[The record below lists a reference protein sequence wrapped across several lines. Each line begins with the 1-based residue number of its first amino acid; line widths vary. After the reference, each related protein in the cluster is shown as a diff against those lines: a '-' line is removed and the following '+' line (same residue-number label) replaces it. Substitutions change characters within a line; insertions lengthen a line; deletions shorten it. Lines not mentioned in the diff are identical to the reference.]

1 MAITWKK
8 VITTADD
15 STYLNTQVTNATVI
29 GKVLTGLS
37 TSSTADVAAT
47 DTIIVGMGK
56 LEARV
61 ALNDDKVTDAGQ
73 TSNVTHTGEVTG
85 SGALTIA
92 DDVIVNANINSS
104 AAIAYSKLNLTGLI
118 VNADLGTE
126 EVKSTNFDGIASNP
140 TVGNYFKAAASG
152 AIETS
157 AFPTT
162 ISSAQASAIA
172 VNSTHA
178 ASSHAPSGANA
189 NVSGDSG
196 NSAIYDNSGTPT
208 LKSGI
213 TQAEM
218 QTAIG
223 GTYTDTNTDTLW
235 TGVSTNLVAA
245 TAITSLGLGNVAVK
259 DGGIGST
266 DILQSNGTMADNDF
280 LRIDGTA
287 VEGRSSD
294 EVLSD
299 LGLDADLKTLTI
311 TASATLQGSN
321 TGDTSIS
328 DAINSTSST
337 TRASSTAVKAAYDH
351 YSANTDVNVSVPNLK
366 AALVGPFASNVCT
379 IGGTSDTITIG
390 DDLKVTGDLIVEGDT
405 VTTNVT
411 TIQTEDKS
419 ITLADHASP
428 TVSTGNASGIDVMT
442 SGTASEHPYVQWGN
456 GGDLSGWTVK
466 HHDGAKGTISTM
478 NFHATAA
485 PVDGGSG
492 TVAQGVGSFYFEKDA
507 GNLYLRT
514 E

>member
-15 STYLNTQVTNATVI
+15 STYKNTEVLNATVI

-37 TSSTADVAAT
+37 TGSTADVAAT
-47 DTIIVGMGK
+47 DTIVVGMGK

-73 TSNVTHTGEVTG
+73 TSNATHTGEVTG

-104 AAIAYSKLNLTGLI
+104 AAIAYSKLNLTGEI

-126 EVKSTNFDGIASNP
+126 EVKTTNIDGIGANP
-140 TVGNYFKAAASG
+140 TVGYYFKAAASG
-152 AIETS
+152 AMTS
-157 AFPTT
+157 APITD
-162 ISSAQASAIA
+162 ILSSAQASAIG

-218 QTAIG
+218 KTAIG
-223 GTYTDTNTDTLW
+223 GVYTDTVYTHPATTSGGGHLPDGVGPVGSFLKYTSDGVGTWTAPSYIANTDTVNMGDGFVVVGDSNSNATTIIEGETLTIAGG
-235 TGVSTNLVAA
+235 TGVT
-245 TAITSLGLGNVAVK
+245 TDTSA
-259 DGGIGST
+259 DG
-266 DILQSNGTMADNDF
+266 
-280 LRIDGTA
+280 
-287 VEGRSSD
+287 
-294 EVLSD
+294 
-299 LGLDADLKTLTI
+299 TLTI
-311 TASATLQGSN
+311 T
-321 TGDTSIS
+321 
-328 DAINSTSST
+328 NSSPD
-337 TRASSTAVKAAYDH
+337 VNH
-351 YSANTDVNVSVPNLK
+351 NTDVNVSVANLK
-366 AALVGPFASNVCT
+366 TALAGGFASNAV
-379 IGGTSDTITIG
+379 TIG
-390 DDLKVTGDLIVEGDT
+390 DSDDVVTIGNDLTVTGDLLVSGDT

-428 TVSTGNASGIDVMT
+428 TTTTGTASGIDVMT
-442 SGTASEHPYVQWGN
+442 SGTASDNPYVQWTT
-456 GGDLSGWTVK
+456 GGELSGWIVNDHAGSK
-466 HHDGAKGTISTM
+466 AEIAVM
-478 NFHATAA
+478 NFSATAA
-485 PVDGGSG
+485 PTDGASG
-492 TVAQGVGSFYFEKDA
+492 TAAQGVGSFYFEKDA
-507 GNLYLRT
+507 GYLYVRVVQYFLPKQQGDT
-514 E
+514 KCELTQT